1 MKQVIS
7 GNDLRK
13 CVNETI
19 ELLCGTVKKTLG
31 PKGNNV
37 IISNSSFSPFIT
49 NDGVTIAENIES
61 NDPVINT
68 ILEFI
73 KESSI
78 KTNELVGDGTTTTLV
93 LLEAIYKNG
102 LEYINEGVSPI
113 IIKNELD
120 FALDKILSYINL
132 ESRDAT
138 DDDIFLIASNS
149 ANSEYIGK
157 IISKV
162 FLKVK
167 NKNSITIKEGNSHHT
182 IINHING
189 YTFETMLASPYFLK
203 SGTIILNNPYILL
216 INDYVN
222 DIEMISSNLNFIIN
236 NKESLIIIA
245 KDYSSEVSN
254 EVLSL
259 YLDEGVNVIL
269 LKIPEFGIREHY
281 FLEDIKAIMDNKID
295 GFKSAKKIEI
305 NKDKTIISFIKND
318 SLKNYIKKLKNDN
331 FDEDY
336 MEDYK
341 QSKIAIL
348 EHGLAEIIVGAN
360 TKTERRE
367 LKMRYDDAL
376 CAVSSLSDGI
386 VIGGGITYYK
396 LSEMLDYDNVGE
408 CILKD
413 ALLKPSEQILKNASL
428 TKTILNEIKLS
439 NYEKVYNIKKES
451 FESVLNTTV
460 LDPSLVLKVALQN
473 ACSIASMLLTTNSLV
488 INEYK
493 NELNKHMDFNEL

>member
-61 NDPVINT
+61 DDPIINT

-318 SLKNYIKKLKNDN
+318 N